1 MATKEKDYLYTEA
14 EVRKMWTR
22 TKPEQLQIAQAKCLE
37 AIVRTDGRLAVSFSG
52 GKDSAVVLWIM
63 AQMWA
68 LSTHKNEPLKVFFAN
83 TTNEF
88 TCATKYR
95 KMYIAWIEQ
104 QFEIKIEYHE
114 TRSDHSYFE
123 IVDMVG
129 LPFVSKKVS
138 RMVRDCKETL
148 KRLGLRYADIEQY
161 MPKHYTKNS
170 YDEML
175 AAAEKLRE
183 LGFNDTVIL
192 NLTKIRS
199 DNRIGL
205 RFLPVKYRPILDND
219 EIVLS
224 EQCCTFLKKEPISK
238 AEKEMGGLLPVT
250 GEMAMDS
257 RDRMEAYRTTGCNL
271 FDSDKPKSKPIG
283 PMTEQT
289 VLWIIKTYGL
299 PIMPAYGECVHCGKQ
314 TGDIETEELTL
325 TGEQRTGCKLC
336 GFGIM
341 YDPDRFIRL
350 QKLEPNVVKFAFTS
364 KKNGGLGY
372 REICQFLNEKCGM
385 KIGIPDTEEGY
396 YEKRAIAYKEK
407 MKQQEAMEVAAVE
420 EES

>member
-1 MATKEKDYLYTEA
+1 MDEKYIYTEA

-22 TKPEQLQIAQAKCLE
+22 TKEEQVQIAQAKCME
-37 AIVRTDGRLAVSFSG
+37 AISKTDGKLAVSFSG
-52 GKDSAVVLWIM
+52 GKDSAVVLYFM
-63 AQMWA
+63 AQMW
-68 LSTHKNEPLKVFFAN
+68 SISKHREEPLKVFFAN

-88 TCATKYR
+88 ICAGTYR
-95 KMYIAWIEQ
+95 TQYITWIEKE
-104 QFEIKIEYHE
+104 FEIKIEYHE
-114 TRSDHSYFE
+114 VKADDNYFH
-123 IVDMVG
+123 VTDTVG

-148 KRLGLRYADIEQY
+148 KRVGLKYGDIEQY

-175 AAAEKLRE
+175 FAAEKLRE

-199 DNRIGL
+199 DNKIGL
-205 RFLPVKYRPILDND
+205 RFLPVKYRPILDNE

-224 EQCCTFLKKEPISK
+224 EQCCDKLKKEPIKK
-238 AEKEMGGLLPVT
+238 AEKEIGGVLPVT

-257 RDRMEAYRTTGCNL
+257 RDRMEAYRQTGCNML
-271 FDSDKPKSKPIG
+271 DGNKPKSKPIG

-289 VLWIIKTYGL
+289 ILWVIKTYKL
-299 PIMPAYGECVHCGKQ
+299 PIMPAYGECEYADSEC
-314 TGDIETEELTL
+314 ETLKL

-341 YDPDRFIRL
+341 YDLDRFVRL
-350 QKLEPNVVKFAFTS
+350 AKLEPQVVKFAFTS

-372 REICQFLNEKCGM
+372 RETCQFLNEKCGM
-385 KIGIPDTEEGY
+385 KIGIPNIEEGY
-396 YEKRAIAYKEK
+396 YQKRALEYA
-407 MKQQEAMEVAAVE
+407 QRE
-420 EES
+420 EERREKTNAAGTEEEDK